1 MANQIHQIYYSMA
14 FLGIVA
20 AGGVF
25 AGTNPSHTVY
35 ELAHSWKVAEA
46 QALIVE
52 PELLPN
58 ALKAAKEIGLS
69 LNRIFIFDHHTPIDS
84 PNTAS
89 ENGWSGLK
97 SWRELMKH
105 GESDWERWD
114 DEKRCKET
122 TAARLFSSGTTGM
135 PKAVEMTHHNFVSQ
149 HTMVIEYKP
158 KDYEVRIDQPLWK
171 RC

>member
-1 MANQIHQIYYSMA
+1 MLSFNDIYYSMA

-46 QALIVE
+46 KALIVE
-52 PELLPN
+52 YELLPN
-58 ALKAAKEIGLS
+58 ALKAAKEIDLPTS
-69 LNRIFIFDHHTPIDS
+69 RIFVFDHHTPLNAPS
-84 PNTAS
+84 TGPEAN
-89 ENGWSGLK
+89 WSGLK
-97 SWRELMKH
+97 SWRELMRY
-105 GESDWERWD
+105 GSSDWERWD
-114 DEKRCKET
+114 DEARSKDT

-158 KDYEVRIDQPLWK
+158 RDYKVCILSYQWHRTS
-171 RC
+171 